1 RWLPMPRPDRPRHR
15 QTQPAG
21 HRQSRPPGNHSG
33 RPRPG
38 HAVPGAFRA
47 ARQSAC
53 FHRRQAGYRWLR
65 SWGFRGCRRTRA
77 GWQCVVVEWMS
88 RRSIAP
94 AECFL
99 GRVPGGVPAF
109 LRTMADGD
117 TRLLG
122 AVADAGTGFLGA
134 VADLL
139 GDTLG
144 GMTHVAGAVG
154 DAMTYVLRILLDAL
168 VGTTWRRLH
177 GHAKCREYGAGEQER
192 TYLLAVHAGHLVSD
206 RNSSIGAP
214 GAGLQA

>member
-1 RWLPMPRPDRPRHR
+1 MPRPDRPRHR

-38 HAVPGAFRA
+38 HAVLGAFRA

-65 SWGFRGCRRTRA
+65 SWGFRGCLRTRA

-99 GRVPGGVPAF
+99 GRVPGGVPA
-109 LRTMADGD
+109 
-117 TRLLG
+117 
-122 AVADAGTGFLGA
+122 FLGA

-168 VGTTWRRLH
+168 VGTAWRRLH